1 MDNLGY
7 DFGKALRILYSNYT
21 SIEISMR
28 DIEVMIKKGVLTEN
42 QAIFLWESLL
52 NSKTERNLE
61 WLGYNR
67 YWKNQNSFEIAEF
80 FKFHNLFVFLGSV
93 ILFALVKYLKKLP
106 KVNILITSGLIVIF
120 LIYSFYFYFRKSY
133 FSSFYAFTTFI
144 AFLYLI
150 IDNLILLSGHN
161 EIDFSIYYNKNFK
174 SKKHFF
180 VKIFICSIFILI
192 TGYYSIFS
200 LRYFLNYLL
209 FYYFLDNFQK
219 MVGYYF
225 KTNSSTKIQ
234 PFQNFCSVLTGVLNI
249 IFTQQFYNS
258 NISYGYDINSFVF
271 FSNLMS
277 LYYILNLENLVFITR
292 NDLGIMYLNYEKINS
307 TERSEK
313 SRSENFREFKK
324 QVNDYRTNRG
334 DFNFSLG
341 NYFDSM
347 LIGMTFFLLFLGCY
361 LNTFFYFILAC
372 YFLKIITHHT
382 FVHLSLKVSRI
393 LTNVFLFAFLLCY
406 QNLDQNNH
414 NYLNEVRYW
423 LKYLRLLLFTTK
435 SSLKLSNS

>member
-1 MDNLGY
+1 MSGLKNNMEDLGY

-28 DIEVMIKKGVLTEN
+28 DIEIMIKKGVLTEN

-67 YWKNQNSFEIAEF
+67 YWKNQNSFDVGEF
-80 FKFHNLFVFLGSV
+80 FKFHNIFVFVGSLLLFV
-93 ILFALVKYLKKLP
+93 LVKYLKKLP
-106 KVNILITSGLIVIF
+106 KVNILITSCLIVVF
-120 LIYSFYFYFRKSY
+120 LIYSFYFYFRRSY
-133 FSSFYAFTTFI
+133 FSSFYSFTTFI

-225 KTNSSTKIQ
+225 KTNSSTKVQ
-234 PFQNFCSVLTGVLNI
+234 PFQNFCAVLTGVLNI

-271 FSNLMS
+271 FSNAIS
-277 LYYILNLENLVFITR
+277 LYYISNLENLVFITR
-292 NDLGIMYLNYEKINS
+292 NDLGVMYLNYEKINS
-307 TERSEK
+307 TERNEK
-313 SRSENFREFKK
+313 SRTENFKDFKK
-324 QVNDYRTNRG
+324 QINDYRTIRG
-334 DFNFSLG
+334 DYTFTMG
-341 NYFDSM
+341 NYLDSL
-347 LIGMTFFLLFLGCY
+347 LISLTFFLLFLGCY

-372 YFLKIITHHT
+372 YFLKIITHYT

-393 LTNVFLFAFLLCY
+393 LTNVFIFVFLLCY

-414 NYLNEVRYW
+414 NYLNEVNNFN
-423 LKYLRLLLFTTK
+423 LT
-435 SSLKLSNS
+435 